1 MRRSAIGSALVLWG
15 LSSGNSAVAQE
26 VQAAQQAQTPAARV
40 KAPAV
45 QHAPIN
51 EAIAGEPTV
60 LRFVVRAPDAGRI
73 AVRCTRSNEQARVI
87 QRFAQLA
94 GDDYRVELPAACVAL
109 PALRYYAVLISADG
123 SEQPLFASA
132 AAPHRVR
139 VTYGSERESELRR
152 LRARGWQRSTV
163 RLAAEGVDFGTRKTA
178 AGTDLPDRYY
188 RLEAGYAYAFYER
201 IEDISLTLV
210 RVRGQGGNTV
220 GDTSELLDPGIDF
233 GRANVTLF
241 AFDFLRLRSALLL
254 GASQQ
259 GFEWGGSGEI
269 VLGDP
274 LAEHML
280 IGVESL
286 TTLGSTG
293 YVSLGFNASR
303 AIPMAA
309 RVELT
314 DFPLGSDAAVRLLYE
329 IGYRFTPM
337 TELVVRAGYQGRTS
351 VIGGP
356 SLGAV
361 IRYGF

>member
-1 MRRSAIGSALVLWG
+1 MRRWTTGMVLVLCGLSTASDGSA
-15 LSSGNSAVAQE
+15 
-26 VQAAQQAQTPAARV
+26 QAAPI
-40 KAPAV
+40 KAPAA
-45 QHAPIN
+45 QHMPIN
-51 EAIAGEPTV
+51 EAIAGEPVV
-60 LRFVVRAPDAGRI
+60 LRFVIRTADAGRI
-73 AVRCTRSNEQARVI
+73 AVRCSSAREPARAI
-87 QRFAQLA
+87 QRFARLA

-109 PALRYYAVLISADG
+109 PGLRYYAVLLAPDG

-139 VTYGSERESELRR
+139 VSYGSERESELRR

-163 RLAAEGVDFGTRKTA
+163 RLAAEGVDFGTRTTA
-178 AGTDLPDRYY
+178 AGGELPDRYY
-188 RLEAGYAYAFYER
+188 RLEAGYGYAFYER
-201 IEDISLTLV
+201 VEDISLTLV
-210 RVRGQGGNTV
+210 RVRGEGGATI

-233 GRANVTLF
+233 GRAAVTLF

-259 GFEWGGSGEI
+259 GFEWGGSGEL

-274 LAEHML
+274 LAEHVL

-293 YVSLGFNASR
+293 YLSLGFNASA

-337 TELVVRAGYQGRTS
+337 TELAVRAGYQGRTS

-361 IRYGF
+361 VRYGF